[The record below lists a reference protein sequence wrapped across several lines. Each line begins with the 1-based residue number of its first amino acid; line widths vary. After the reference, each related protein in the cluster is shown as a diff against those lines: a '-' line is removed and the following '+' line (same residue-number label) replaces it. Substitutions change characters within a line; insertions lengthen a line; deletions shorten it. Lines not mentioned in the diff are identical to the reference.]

1 MVMNS
6 KVMSHREA
14 WDAIPWLITERVSEG
29 EVRRMDAHL
38 AECAKC
44 RAEIEQQKR
53 LHEMIGSD
61 TRIDSVPGASLQKLW
76 ARIDAQPA
84 NETSPDQ
91 AAPVRVNGRVNRN
104 RYLVSALAAA
114 IVIEAIGLTL
124 LGGMLWSQMTSTPAE
139 YHTLSSPN
147 AFPSKANV
155 RAVFAPNLTVSELQT
170 LLNQLD
176 LEIVGGPTPT
186 GVYSLKA
193 AAQESASAAAARL
206 RSQPGVRFAEP
217 LNPDDMP

>member
-1 MVMNS
+1 MAMNS

-14 WDAIPWLITERVSEG
+14 WDAIPWLVTERVSDG
-29 EVRRMDAHL
+29 ELRRMDAHL
-38 AECAKC
+38 AECAEC
-44 RAEIEQQKR
+44 RAEVEQQKR
-53 LHEMIGSD
+53 LHDMIASD
-61 TRIDSVPGASLQKLW
+61 TCIDSVPGASLQKLW

-84 NETSPDQ
+84 NETSPDH
-91 AAPVRVNGRVNRN
+91 AAPVRVGRVNRN
-104 RYLVSALAAA
+104 RYLVGALAAA

-124 LGGMLWSQMTSTPAE
+124 LGGMLRSQTTSTPAE

-147 AFPSKANV
+147 AFPPQANV

-217 LNPDDMP
+217 LNADDMP